1 MAAMLN
7 RRRAIGISAA
17 AAGLALL
24 PLGHEARAGTEVV
37 TWRGQALG
45 APAMLR
51 IHHHDQ
57 WLAQRL
63 VENVAVEVR
72 RLERIFSLQQPDSD
86 LALLNQ
92 RGVRPLPPPEL
103 VEVLQICASLWE
115 LSAGA
120 FDPTVQPLWMLYREH
135 FSKPGADPAG
145 PSDAVVQNALART
158 GFGGVQVGSA
168 RIAVARPGMALTLN
182 GIAQGYIT
190 DRVVDLLRAGGIE
203 SCLVDM
209 GESRTIGER
218 PGGGAWRIG
227 IDDPRYAG
235 SNLDVLEVVDKAVA
249 TSSPRGFRFD
259 SAGSFDHLIDPR
271 TGRSPARYESVTV
284 IAPEAVM
291 ADGLSTAFCL
301 MSEEAIAA
309 AIEQL
314 TQVQAYVFP
323 NTGGNLIRLAAA
335 G

>member
-1 MAAMLN
+1 MIN

-24 PLGHEARAGTEVV
+24 PFGHKALASTEVV
-37 TWRGQALG
+37 TWQGQALG

-51 IHHHDQ
+51 IHHHDRR
-57 WLAQRL
+57 LAQRL
-63 VENVAVEVR
+63 VEHVAVEVR
-72 RLERIFSLQQPDSD
+72 RLERIFSLHLPDSD

-92 RGVRPLPPPEL
+92 RGVRTAPPPEL
-103 VEVLQICASLWE
+103 VEVLHICASLWE

-120 FDPTVQPLWMLYREH
+120 FDPTVQPLWAAYLAH

-145 PSDAVVQNALART
+145 PSDSVLQTALART
-158 GFGGVQVGSA
+158 GFGGVQVSPA
-168 RIAVARPGMALTLN
+168 RIAVAQPGMALTLN

-190 DRVVDLLRAGGIE
+190 DRVVGLLRTGGIE

-209 GESRTIGER
+209 GESRTIGAR
-218 PGGGAWRIG
+218 PDGRAWRIG
-227 IDDPRYAG
+227 IGDPRYAG
-235 SNLDVLEVVDKAVA
+235 RYLDVLEVVDKAVA

-301 MSEEAIAA
+301 MSEKAIAA
-309 AIEQL
+309 AVQQL
-314 TQVQAYVFP
+314 KQVQAYVLP
-323 NTGGNLIRLAAA
+323 GSGANLIHLA
-335 G
+335 GVS

>member
-1 MAAMLN
+1 MARLN

-24 PLGHEARAGTEVV
+24 PLGHKALAGTEVV
-37 TWRGQALG
+37 TWHGQALG

-51 IHHHDQ
+51 IHHHNQ
-57 WLAQRL
+57 RVARRL
-63 VENVAVEVR
+63 VESVAVEVR
-72 RLERIFSLQQPDSD
+72 RLERIFSLHLPDSD

-92 RGVRPLPPPEL
+92 RGVRTLPPPEL
-103 VEVLQICASLWE
+103 VEVLHICASLWE

-120 FDPTVQPLWMLYREH
+120 FDPTVQPLWMLYLDH
-135 FSKPGADPAG
+135 FSTPGADPAG
-145 PSDAVVQNALART
+145 PPDSAVQKALART
-158 GFGGVQVGSA
+158 GFGGVQVSSA
-168 RIAVARPGMALTLN
+168 RIAVAQPGMALTLN

-190 DRVVDLLRAGGIE
+190 DCVVSLLRAGGIA

-209 GESRTIGER
+209 GESRTIGAR
-218 PGGGAWRIG
+218 PDGSAWRIG
-227 IDDPRYAG
+227 IGDPRYAG
-235 SNLDVLEVVDKAVA
+235 RNLDVLEVVDKAVA

-271 TGRSPARYESVTV
+271 TGRSPVRYESVTV

-301 MSEEAIAA
+301 MSEAAIAA
-309 AIEQL
+309 ALQQL
-314 TQVQAYVFP
+314 KQVQAYVLP
-323 NTGGNLIRLAAA
+323 RSGGNLLRLAAA